1 MYTSV
6 FLIVSVHSIVALSVH
21 RIAEEPIS
29 KSRIELNSL
38 EIKCSLGDILIL
50 KAPIILN
57 NNVKYYLY
65 NPRGDFSKLDIKR
78 NKYTPNAMNF
88 PPDYGL
94 SIKNIRKKAPIV
106 TSMRMYNL
114 FNMYNLIVF
123 DDKHE
128 VDLFKRNLLLM
139 GPNEFM
145 LGPLSE
151 NDFGNWA
158 ISAYYQDDTG
168 EWTEVFQSFAL
179 LIIEVVPPA
188 EKLEVV
194 KVGSSFKPMF
204 LYTFPN
210 LNSCELLMPEASI
223 TRPNTIILQDL
234 DRCSYLVRNVTIDDQ
249 GIWRIIEVLHNDVI
263 VIQEGGTFEPMFP
276 HSISSLSSCELVV
289 PKVAVDRFYTTSPA
303 HADRCGY
310 VVHNVSRHERGQW
323 QIIGIGNIIYETTI
337 NLKVIY

>member
-1 MYTSV
+1 M
-6 FLIVSVHSIVALSVH
+6 
-21 RIAEEPIS
+21 
-29 KSRIELNSL
+29 
-38 EIKCSLGDILIL
+38 GDILVL
-50 KAPIILN
+50 KAPIILS

-78 NKYTPNAMNF
+78 NKYTPNATNF

-114 FNMYNLIVF
+114 FNMYNVIVF

-145 LGPLSE
+145 LGPLGE

-179 LIIEVVPPA
+179 LIIGKFNLVMMVQ
-188 EKLEVV
+188 VV
-194 KVGSSFKPMF
+194 KARKLHWGSCHVTKFK
-204 LYTFPN
+204 
-210 LNSCELLMPEASI
+210 
-223 TRPNTIILQDL
+223 
-234 DRCSYLVRNVTIDDQ
+234 
-249 GIWRIIEVLHNDVI
+249 
-263 VIQEGGTFEPMFP
+263 
-276 HSISSLSSCELVV
+276 
-289 PKVAVDRFYTTSPA
+289 
-303 HADRCGY
+303 
-310 VVHNVSRHERGQW
+310 
-323 QIIGIGNIIYETTI
+323 
-337 NLKVIY
+337 